1 MQKIII
7 TIDGYAGSGKSSTA
21 KTVAKALGYRY
32 VDSGAMYRAV
42 TLYFQENY
50 VSLTDPK
57 SITDALAHIN
67 LQFIY
72 NSNNEVNEIYLN
84 GTNVEAKIREMD
96 IVEKVSQ
103 VSALSKVREAM
114 VSLQR
119 KMGKDKGIVMDGRDI
134 GTTVFPEAALKLF
147 MTADIDV
154 RAERRQQELM
164 RKDQL
169 IDFESIKE
177 RLRKRDHLDETRENS
192 PLKKA
197 TDAIELDTTYMLF
210 AEQAEK
216 VLSLA
221 VSKVIEVSR

>member
-50 VSLTDPK
+50 VSLTEPK
-57 SITDALAHIN
+57 SITNALAHIN